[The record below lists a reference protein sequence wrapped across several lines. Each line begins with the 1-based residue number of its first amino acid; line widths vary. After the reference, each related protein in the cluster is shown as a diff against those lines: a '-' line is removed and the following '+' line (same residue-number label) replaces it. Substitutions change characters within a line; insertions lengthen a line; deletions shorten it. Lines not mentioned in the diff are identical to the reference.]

1 MNPIYLIP
9 KLCYEILN
17 KPLTS
22 IADDLGLPV
31 SMVEKEARDG
41 NWTQWFPD
49 TESDHRAL
57 TEHEQDEL
65 EGTDLFTLR
74 AEQYIERNRK
84 RIQLFTLAKDV
95 VMLEKYAD
103 IELNL
108 LVQTREALN
117 SLDTETANSL
127 KTISSIYKDMIKQ
140 ITTSNTALSMGKDE
154 QTGLPTVII
163 RDLSGS

>member
-17 KPLTS
+17 KPLAS

-31 SMVEKEARDG
+31 SMVEKEACDG
-41 NWTQWFPD
+41 NWFQWFPD
-49 TESDHRAL
+49 TESDHKAL
-57 TEHEQDEL
+57 TEREQDEL

-117 SLDTETANSL
+117 SLDTETTNSL

>member
-1 MNPIYLIP
+1 
-9 KLCYEILN
+9 
-17 KPLTS
+17 
-22 IADDLGLPV
+22 
-31 SMVEKEARDG
+31 
-41 NWTQWFPD
+41 
-49 TESDHRAL
+49 
-57 TEHEQDEL
+57 
-65 EGTDLFTLR
+65 
-74 AEQYIERNRK
+74 
-84 RIQLFTLAKDV
+84 
-95 VMLEKYAD
+95 MLEKYAD

-117 SLDTETANSL
+117 SLDTETTNSL